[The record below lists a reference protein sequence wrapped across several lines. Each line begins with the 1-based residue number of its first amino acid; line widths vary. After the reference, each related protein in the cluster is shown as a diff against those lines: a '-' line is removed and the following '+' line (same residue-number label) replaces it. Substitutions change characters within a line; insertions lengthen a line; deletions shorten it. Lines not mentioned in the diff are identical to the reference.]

1 LCLLRGSVKRSQCYR
16 LFAQLLQ
23 REAVNKRTFSTRWE
37 VREIRKRYAEG
48 GGGKC
53 GGPSQRELG
62 EEYVIRPTP
71 EDAEILTRLF
81 DESET
86 LYFDTARRKLFSEEE
101 DLE

>member
-1 LCLLRGSVKRSQCYR
+1 MKTKSRPYPPGHSVGANNPRAR
-16 LFAQLLQ
+16 LS
-23 REAVNKRTFSTRWE
+23 ETE
-37 VREIRKRYAEG
+37 VRGIRKRYAEG